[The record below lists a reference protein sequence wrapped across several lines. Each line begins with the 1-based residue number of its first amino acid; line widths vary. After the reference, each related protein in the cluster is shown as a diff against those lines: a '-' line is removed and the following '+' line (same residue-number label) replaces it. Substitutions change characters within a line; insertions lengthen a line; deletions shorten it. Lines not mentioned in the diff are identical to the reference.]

1 MIEIIQTKANY
12 LMVLFSAQV
21 IASKEIMSPNPKS
34 EIIS

>member
-12 LMVLFSAQV
+12 LMVLFSAQES
-21 IASKEIMSPNPKS
+21 ASKEIMSPNPKS